1 MKPVYKPLSLA
12 QRAVLIGVG
21 TTTLGFG
28 IAGMFLPGVP
38 TTIFLLITVGCY
50 ARSSE
55 RLYVWLLTR
64 PWLQKPLQTVF
75 RFKER
80 GTLPLRIKL
89 IAQGVAWS
97 SFILTVFTG
106 ASLFAQISTL
116 ALATTCSIVMAVIK
130 TDDDPLP
137 ARTWRLAPADIAE
150 QLWFGALA
158 GALGGAIWG
167 LGGRVIMRFV
177 ANVAGQAPQFDLRL
191 TLMMLVAT
199 TVLGLL
205 TGLAY
210 AGLRRWLPKGKW
222 IHGITFGLLVML
234 TLGTILYVNP
244 YLQADITR
252 VGLQWRELIVALFI
266 PNFIIYGLVTSLAFG
281 RLARDK
287 SAQAAAR
294 HRAAP
299 SQPAQ

>member
-1 MKPVYKPLSLA
+1 MKPVYKPLSLV
-12 QRAVLIGVG
+12 QRAVLVGVG
-21 TTTLGFG
+21 TTSLGFG
-28 IAGMFLPGVP
+28 VAGMFLPGVP

-80 GTLPLRIKL
+80 GVLPLRVKL

-97 SFILTVFTG
+97 SFVLVVFTG
-106 ASLFAQISTL
+106 AGLFAQIGVL
-116 ALATTCSIVMAVIK
+116 ALAITCSIVMAAIK

-137 ARTWRLAPADIAE
+137 ARAWRLAPADIAE

-158 GALGGAIWG
+158 GALGGAFWG
-167 LGGRVIMRFV
+167 LGGRVILRFV
-177 ANVAGQAPQFDLRL
+177 ENVAGQGPQLDWRA
-191 TLMMLVAT
+191 TLVMLAAT
-199 TVLGLL
+199 TALGLL
-205 TGLAY
+205 TGFAY

-222 IHGITFGLLVML
+222 FHGTAFGLLVML
-234 TLGTILYVNP
+234 TLGTVLYVNL
-244 YLQADITR
+244 YMQADIAQ
-252 VGLQWRELIVALFI
+252 VGPQWRALVLALFV

-281 RLARDK
+281 RLAGSR
-287 SAQAAAR
+287 SVQTAAR
-294 HRAAP
+294 HRARP
-299 SQPAQ
+299 SLPAQ